1 MLIYNKQNIIAAATV
16 LNTNVNSAAMQLE
29 HMLGYAVQVVI
40 AGTPTG
46 TLKLQMS
53 CDSVTKQN
61 LVVGANGLITYA
73 VTNWSDVASSSVMIS
88 SAGITGWE
96 IPDAYYNF
104 VRVVYTDGSSG
115 VSTATIT
122 SATFNSKGY

>member
-1 MLIYNKQNIIAAATV
+1 MLIYNKQNIIPASTV
-16 LNTNVNSAAMQLE
+16 LNTNVNSTAMQLE
-29 HMLGYAVQVVI
+29 NMLGYAIQVVI

-53 CDSVTKQN
+53 CDPVTKQN
-61 LVVGANGLITYA
+61 LIVGTNGLITYVVA
-73 VTNWSDVASSSVMIS
+73 NWSDIANSSMAVS
-88 SAGITGWE
+88 SAGTTGWE

-104 VRVVYTDGSSG
+104 VRVVYTDGSGGS
-115 VSTATIT
+115 STATIS